1 MGCFRAKKRYKLE
14 FLFVSPFLLI
24 PVLVALL
31 SYLIVPDLD
40 EEQEVNLKAS
50 YFENRQWFFGLL
62 AVVPVIS
69 LTEEYVLEYATAG
82 EIRPDADAAFRVI
95 FIVLALAAALIRKEA
110 YHFFNGF
117 VLLGIVL
124 AYIFTLFLQLA

>member
-1 MGCFRAKKRYKLE
+1 MRLYWPTCAQMAAL
-14 FLFVSPFLLI
+14 FLVQIQIWWAAFERRNETDWNFFSFLLFLLI

-69 LTEEYVLEYATAG
+69 LTEEYVLEYATVG
-82 EIRPDADAAFRVI
+82 ETRPDADAAFRVI
-95 FIVLALAAALIRKEA
+95 FIVLALGDWAD
-110 YHFFNGF
+110 GM
-117 VLLGIVL
+117 VL
-124 AYIFTLFLQLA
+124 YR